1 MNIAQVKALFER
13 EAVLLGSRDGVP
25 DYRVATLFGEA
36 AMRFA
41 HRMDNDSHKNIV
53 GYGTGDYTLFGLSLQ
68 GFMAAASYF
77 NVQQLKPLIAAK
89 AEERQGERT
98 DLNISQKEEP
108 MMHDKEELSLMADI
122 MAGIISSDE
131 WNDIQ
136 LHDPDIKAAENR
148 RKRVLESAKA
158 YLPREVYVELSDAQ
172 GGEVAAYIVP
182 AIMYGIHVAEVI
194 REVSANP
201 TELSR
206 YYLERRGGSQMNK
219 DKMLSYIDI
228 LRNASLGGVLREA
241 ADAGIE
247 ALERSSPCDLCRFD
261 PPSSCDGKPCCCCPA
276 EEKIDA

>member
-1 MNIAQVKALFER
+1 MDTMNIAQVKALFER

-36 AMRFA
+36 AVRFA
-41 HRMDNDSHKNIV
+41 HSMDNNSHKNVV

-68 GFMAAASYF
+68 GFMVAASYF

-89 AEERQGERT
+89 DEDLQCERT
-98 DLNISQKEEP
+98 DLNMSQKEES

-122 MAGIISSDE
+122 
-131 WNDIQ
+131 
-136 LHDPDIKAAENR
+136 KAAENR
-148 RKRVLESAKA
+148 LKRVMESAKA

-172 GGEVAAYIVP
+172 SENVETYIEP

-206 YYLERRGGSQMNK
+206 YYLERRG
-219 DKMLSYIDI
+219 
-228 LRNASLGGVLREA
+228 EA
-241 ADAGIE
+241 
-247 ALERSSPCDLCRFD
+247 
-261 PPSSCDGKPCCCCPA
+261 K
-276 EEKIDA
+276 

>member
-13 EAVLLGSRDGVP
+13 ETVLLGSRDGVP

-36 AMRFA
+36 AVRFA
-41 HRMDNDSHKNIV
+41 HRMDNNSHKNAV

-68 GFMAAASYF
+68 GFMVAASYF

-89 AEERQGERT
+89 SEERQGERT
-98 DLNISQKEEP
+98 DLSISQKEEP
-108 MMHDKEELSLMADI
+108 MMHDKEELSLVADI
-122 MAGIISSDE
+122 MAGIINSDE

-136 LHDPDIKAAENR
+136 LHDPDIKAAEER
-148 RKRVLESAKA
+148 RERVLESAKA

-172 GGEVAAYIVP
+172 SGEVAAYIAP

-206 YYLERRGGSQMNK
+206 YYLERRG
-219 DKMLSYIDI
+219 
-228 LRNASLGGVLREA
+228 EA
-241 ADAGIE
+241 
-247 ALERSSPCDLCRFD
+247 
-261 PPSSCDGKPCCCCPA
+261 K
-276 EEKIDA
+276 